1 MERDL
6 GGSFDM
12 RGLSKFADCNQALRR
27 TYVAVGQNLTLHGR
41 LTVDRVLRAL
51 NPKSSKLVH
60 SDSWVRSESSAVDE
74 LDALSHCRPSLI
86 ILGFIYCIYIY
97 RERERA
103 SNIYTPEN

>member
-51 NPKSSKLVH
+51 NPKSSWSIRTRG
-60 SDSWVRSESSAVDE
+60 SDRNRVPSTSSTHFRTVG
-74 LDALSHCRPSLI
+74 HP
-86 ILGFIYCIYIY
+86 
-97 RERERA
+97 
-103 SNIYTPEN
+103 